1 MSEVKGPQSVEYRC
15 RDCKRY
21 DRERMFCR
29 KDQRNV
35 HPLSSCANFEMD
47 LADHYVESPWERWKR
62 QAEMKAA
69 AEKSKSGM

>member
-1 MSEVKGPQSVEYRC
+1 MKGPREAEARC

-21 DRERMFCR
+21 DPERMFCR

-35 HPLSSCANFEMD
+35 HPMSQNPGCFEMD

-62 QAEMKAA
+62 QAEKKAA